1 MAVWPVL
8 RVKSVS
14 LNARIATAVP
24 LAAVCAA
31 AVYFLPSPVLAA
43 GIGGIV
49 MLGAWEWAAL
59 AGISAAPAR
68 SGYVAVLLALGGA
81 LLGTADATVVTL
93 LAIGA
98 VIFWAC
104 ALLLIVA
111 TERGR
116 FSLQRWPR
124 FRVLCGVL
132 VLLPPWLSLSV
143 LHAGPQGAMHVLL
156 LLILVWGADTAAYV
170 AGRAWGRRRLSPA
183 VSPGKSWE
191 GVWAALIAGAVLGVL
206 FGVAQNLPVPG
217 MIRFALLAG
226 MTVAASIV
234 GDLFE
239 SMVKRSANVKDS
251 GTLLPGHGGILDRID
266 SVTAAA
272 PIYLVGLHFAGSQS

>member
-1 MAVWPVL
+1 MDWPVL
-8 RVKSVS
+8 QVKSVS
-14 LNARIATAVP
+14 LNARIATAVT
-24 LAAVCAA
+24 LAAVCVA
-31 AVYFLPSPVLAA
+31 AVYFLPPPVFAA
-43 GIGGIV
+43 GIGAIV

-68 SGYVAVLLALGGA
+68 SGYVAGMLVLGVA
-81 LLGTADATVVTL
+81 LLGTADATLVTR
-93 LAIGA
+93 LATGA
-98 VIFWAC
+98 VIFWAW
-104 ALLLIVA
+104 ALSLVVA

-124 FRVLCGVL
+124 FRYLCGVL

-143 LHAGPQGAMHVLL
+143 LHAGPQGAMQVLFL
-156 LLILVWGADTAAYV
+156 LFLVWGADIAAYF

-183 VSPGKSWE
+183 VSPGKTWE
-191 GVWAALIAGAVLGVL
+191 GVWAGLLAGGMLGVI
-206 FGVAQNLPVPG
+206 FGMAQNLPVPG
-217 MIRFALLAG
+217 MVRFALLAG
-226 MTVAASIV
+226 ITVAASIV

-251 GTLLPGHGGILDRID
+251 GTLLPGHGGVLDRID

-272 PIYLVGLHFAGSQS
+272 PIYLAGLHFAGLQP